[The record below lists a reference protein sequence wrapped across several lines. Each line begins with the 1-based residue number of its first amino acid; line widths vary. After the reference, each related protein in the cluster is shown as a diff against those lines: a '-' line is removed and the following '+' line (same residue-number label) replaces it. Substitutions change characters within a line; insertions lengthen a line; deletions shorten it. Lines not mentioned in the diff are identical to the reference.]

1 MSNEEYQPT
10 PEGDS
15 LETTPAV
22 FKDIISGVLDAFVQW
37 DGSSNFNTPKG
48 GDVNG
53 GVNFWVKGPAAVAV
67 LMRDMKRMRDT
78 LDRIEEQIEASLGV
92 EDLDPVLKSIQEEIQ
107 DLRPFDWDL
116 DEEGEDT

>member
-1 MSNEEYQPT
+1 MSNEECQPT

-22 FKDIISGVLDAFVQW
+22 FKDISGVLDAFVQW
-37 DGSSNFNTPKG
+37 DGSCNFNAPKG

-67 LMRDMKRMRDT
+67 LMRDMKRMQDT